1 MKKTLLCLLLVFFS
15 LGISAYAADLNEG
28 AYVSFGQYGGEP
40 ILWKV
45 VGSDTDGYFLL
56 SDKVICF
63 KPFDALKGD
72 WESSSLRAWL
82 NSAED
87 TVTYAN
93 PPTMGSTQITANPYD
108 AEKGFLNPGNFTDA
122 ELGML
127 TESSRRVVVNDAEKG
142 SEPPANPAVRNHIRD
157 PKTSGDEAANLP
169 SKDITDKIFLPSPAD
184 IQHISL
190 SHETFG
196 IEYQI
201 ATPTAY
207 AVENAVTAG
216 AKEGKGCY
224 YWLGDALWFSVD
236 PNYVHIMAPY
246 DIISYTRS
254 YNGLVG
260 VRPMCKLG
268 NTQFVVGSGAG
279 SETDPYILNAEGIS
293 ITAEETLVLAGSKLG
308 VSLFSNL
315 KGEVTYEKYLNG
327 VKCEGDLIAV
337 DGTNVVYYKAFAA
350 DGTLLAES
358 NKVTIT
364 AFSYQKIS
372 DHFFSDFEGSDL
384 LKGLSGVQA
393 PTGYVQ
399 GVRVDA
405 AHGISLEA
413 KSANRERFNARLPD
427 LISTDVMAVEF
438 EFMLPATNVIRNNI
452 VSLKI
457 HSNSEWISP
466 IAVENG
472 KFIVEDISSE
482 FKSINIEAG
491 KWYGVKLYFDQSG
504 QTLTVVVTDENGL
517 DHILCYQATYT
528 QPIDYLL
535 CCEFTSSWN
544 ASSDMNTIYFDN
556 IYSYHCTQNR
566 GEFNAA
572 ASISDSQAEVS
583 VYNPAGETE
592 TVTVFGVVYEGE
604 KMVEYKMEKIAFTSA
619 VKVQNISFHFAK
631 KGEIKCIVLDGDLSP
646 VPVRTAQ

>member
-1 MKKTLLCLLLVFFS
+1 
-15 LGISAYAADLNEG
+15 
-28 AYVSFGQYGGEP
+28 
-40 ILWKV
+40 
-45 VGSDTDGYFLL
+45 
-56 SDKVICF
+56 
-63 KPFDALKGD
+63 
-72 WESSSLRAWL
+72 
-82 NSAED
+82 
-87 TVTYAN
+87 
-93 PPTMGSTQITANPYD
+93 
-108 AEKGFLNPGNFTDA
+108 
-122 ELGML
+122 
-127 TESSRRVVVNDAEKG
+127 
-142 SEPPANPAVRNHIRD
+142 
-157 PKTSGDEAANLP
+157 
-169 SKDITDKIFLPSPAD
+169 
-184 IQHISL
+184 
-190 SHETFG
+190 
-196 IEYQI
+196 
-201 ATPTAY
+201 
-207 AVENAVTAG
+207 
-216 AKEGKGCY
+216 
-224 YWLGDALWFSVD
+224 
-236 PNYVHIMAPY
+236 
-246 DIISYTRS
+246 
-254 YNGLVG
+254 
-260 VRPMCKLG
+260 
-268 NTQFVVGSGAG
+268 
-279 SETDPYILNAEGIS
+279 
-293 ITAEETLVLAGSKLG
+293 
-308 VSLFSNL
+308 
-315 KGEVTYEKYLNG
+315 
-327 VKCEGDLIAV
+327 
-337 DGTNVVYYKAFAA
+337 
-350 DGTLLAES
+350 
-358 NKVTIT
+358 
-364 AFSYQKIS
+364 
-372 DHFFSDFEGSDL
+372 
-384 LKGLSGVQA
+384 
-393 PTGYVQ
+393 
-399 GVRVDA
+399 
-405 AHGISLEA
+405 
-413 KSANRERFNARLPD
+413 
-427 LISTDVMAVEF
+427 MAVEF